1 MEQTGTKLLHFTQST
16 WMSKGVGV
24 VANQAQ
30 LRRIPEWEEIKT
42 GKKDSKGNPIYK
54 KKEY

>member
-1 MEQTGTKLLHFTQST
+1 MKQTGTKLLHFTQST

-42 GKKDSKGNPIYK
+42 GKKDSEGNPIYK
-54 KKEY
+54 KRV